1 MHSAEGKFVR
11 SVAASFRVPANH
23 GTVTMTPDGDRF
35 LVLEYPHAAGQ
46 TIHVLTN
53 WHERIK

>member
-1 MHSAEGKFVR
+1 MARRNK
-11 SVAASFRVPANH
+11 RVLI
-23 GTVTMTPDGDRF
+23 V
-35 LVLEYPHAAGQ
+35 EYPNAAGQ